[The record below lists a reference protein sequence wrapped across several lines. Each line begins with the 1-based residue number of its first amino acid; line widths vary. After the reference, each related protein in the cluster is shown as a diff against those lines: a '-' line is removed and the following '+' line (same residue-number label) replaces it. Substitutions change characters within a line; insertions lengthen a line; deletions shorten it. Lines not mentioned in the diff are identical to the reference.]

1 MKSGS
6 ARLGPDTVATSLE
19 RKGRPMSELAP
30 AVTLSYGTA
39 MPRLG
44 VGTSPMNDDD
54 AERAVV
60 QALDVGY
67 RLIDTAEN
75 YRNEVGVGRA
85 LKASGVPRGEL
96 FVTSKFNKRWHS
108 VEGARTAFEASAE
121 KLGVE
126 YLDLLLIH
134 WPNPSQDR
142 YVEAWRGLIA
152 LREAGLVRAIGTSN
166 FKPTH
171 LQRLIDETGVAPEVN
186 QVQLSPLWTK
196 QPERDFHAEHNIVT
210 EAWSPL
216 GRGGDLLDRP
226 TVVEIAKAHG
236 KTPAQVVLRWHV
248 QQDIVPI
255 PKSSNRTR
263 LEQNLAVF
271 DFTLTDDEL
280 AALSAL
286 DGTGS
291 APADSDRAGH

>member
-1 MKSGS
+1 
-6 ARLGPDTVATSLE
+6 
-19 RKGRPMSELAP
+19 MSELAP
-30 AVTLSYGTA
+30 TVTLSNGAA

-44 VGTSPMNDDD
+44 LGTSPMNDSD

-60 QALDVGY
+60 QGLELGY

-85 LKASGVPRGEL
+85 LKSLPREEV

-134 WPNPSQDR
+134 WPNPDQDQ

-166 FKPTH
+166 FKPSH
-171 LQRLIDETGVAPEVN
+171 LQRLIGETGVTPEVN
-186 QVQLSPLWTK
+186 QIQLSPLWTK
-196 QPERDFHAEHNIVT
+196 QENREFHAEHGIVT
-210 EAWSPL
+210 EAWSPI
-216 GRGGDLLDRP
+216 GKGGDLLAHP
-226 TVVEIAKAHG
+226 AIVEVARAHER
-236 KTPAQVVLRWHV
+236 TPGQIVLRWEV
-248 QQDIVPI
+248 QLDVVPI
-255 PKSSNRTR
+255 PKSSDATR
-263 LEQNLAVF
+263 QQQNLAVF
-271 DFTLTDDEL
+271 DFELTDDEM
-280 AALSAL
+280 AKLSAL
-286 DGTGS
+286 DGSGS
-291 APADSDRAGH
+291 TPADSDRFGH

>member
-1 MKSGS
+1 MISV
-6 ARLGPDTVATSLE
+6 PT
-19 RKGRPMSELAP
+19 
-30 AVTLSYGTA
+30 VTLSNGA
-39 MPRLG
+39 VLPRVGL
-44 VGTSPMNDDD
+44 GTSPMNDAD

-60 QALDVGY
+60 QALEVGY
-67 RLIDTAEN
+67 RLVDTAEN

-85 LKASGVPRGEL
+85 LKSSGVPRDEL

-121 KLGVE
+121 KLGLE

-134 WPNPSQDR
+134 WPNPEQDR
-142 YVEAWRGLIA
+142 YVDAWRGLIE

-166 FKPTH
+166 FKPAH

-186 QVQLSPLWTK
+186 QVQLSPMWTK
-196 QPERDFHAEHNIVT
+196 QAERDFHATHNIVT

-216 GRGGDLLDRP
+216 GKGTDLLEHP
-226 TVVEIAKAHG
+226 AVTTAAKAHD
-236 KTPAQVVLRWHV
+236 KTPGQVVLRWEV
-248 QQDIVPI
+248 QQDVVPI
-255 PKSSNRTR
+255 PKSANRER
-263 LEQNLAVF
+263 LEQNLAIF
-271 DFTLTDDEL
+271 DFELTADEM

-291 APADSDRAGH
+291 TQADSDRFGH

>member
-1 MKSGS
+1 MNQ
-6 ARLGPDTVATSLE
+6 
-19 RKGRPMSELAP
+19 LAP
-30 AVTLSYGTA
+30 TVTLSHGTT

-44 VGTSPMNDDD
+44 VGTSPMNDGD

-60 QALDVGY
+60 QAIEGGY
-67 RLIDTAEN
+67 RLVDTAEN

-85 LKASGVPRGEL
+85 LKASGVPREEL

-108 VEGARTAFEASAE
+108 VDGARTAFEASVE
-121 KLGVE
+121 KLGVD

-134 WPNPSQDR
+134 WPNPDQDQ
-142 YVEAWRGLIA
+142 YVDAWRGLIA
-152 LREAGLVRAIGTSN
+152 LRDAGLVRAIGTSN

-186 QVQLSPLWTK
+186 QIQLSPLWVK
-196 QPERDFHAEHNIVT
+196 EEARAFHAKYGIVT
-210 EAWSPL
+210 EAWSPI
-216 GRGGDLLDRP
+216 GRGGDLLERP
-226 TVVEIAKAHG
+226 AVVEIAQAHG

-248 QQDIVPI
+248 QQDVVPI

-263 LEQNLAVF
+263 LEQNLTVF
-271 DFTLTDDEL
+271 DFELTADEL
-280 AALSAL
+280 ATLSSL

-291 APADSDRAGH
+291 TPADPDQTGH